1 MAEVMNMPVDSL
13 DRRRGDR
20 KEKSAEDPPQSSSPS
35 RRREGTTGTRGTG
48 ETTGTPTALPA
59 AAKIIT
65 IAATDLRLR
74 RRSGRGRGTR
84 ITSGGAASARPRR
97 RIGTAGTRR
106 PAARLRHRISGRG
119 GTMEGMMGGGVLE
132 EGLDLAIEEW
142 DSGRSAF
149 GDCSGVG
156 TNQREGLMSYKQFI
170 QELEDD
176 IPLSIRHQWFLTCA
190 VYAENVTYSTFC
202 RYSFL
207 DKSVGISTLFEI
219 TNDSL
224 VDPTSQIVQMRIPL
238 SIPGLEG
245 LMIPINSR
253 GHILKLVGEKTALVR
268 WEVLLH
274 HQRNASQRSIVA
286 LLEEMTFLLEHFV
299 KIDYLLNHF
308 IWLDVLDTLISLAIS
323 LYSLLVFNVKVV
335 EKWCDLCCKHLIA
348 NFVDTD
354 NNYYI
359 ESFYVLI

>member
-132 EGLDLAIEEW
+132 EGLDLAIE
-142 DSGRSAF
+142 
-149 GDCSGVG
+149 GDRTLPCCLCDFV
-156 TNQREGLMSYKQFI
+156 
-170 QELEDD
+170 ELEDD

-274 HQRNASQRSIVA
+274 HQRNASQRGKFSGDFDRENEDHRARFFNV
-286 LLEEMTFLLEHFV
+286 LKLEL
-299 KIDYLLNHF
+299 IA
-308 IWLDVLDTLISLAIS
+308 LDVLNI
-323 LYSLLVFNVKVV
+323 FG
-335 EKWCDLCCKHLIA
+335 
-348 NFVDTD
+348 
-354 NNYYI
+354 YYDKT
-359 ESFYVLI
+359 